1 MVQSNTILSSTSSLF
16 TFLMSLRFLQEKF
29 TWVKLWSI
37 LLCMTGTIVVSF
49 SDSEEG
55 SSVATNPIWGD
66 LLCVASAIFY
76 AAYTTL
82 IRKKLPDEAQG
93 EEEAST
99 ALFFGFLGLFNGLFL
114 LPVALILHFT
124 GVETFHRLTAL
135 QYGLIIGKGLTHFHC
150 FSYQKYWLFILLKYF
165 VYTFFVQ
172 FLVIHCWFS
181 SEENPVHIINHVC
194 MCKYNLRKGVD

>member
-93 EEEAST
+93 EEAST
-99 ALFFGFLGLFNGLFL
+99 ALFFGFLGLFNGLFRSHFAFHWGGAFPPTYSPTIWSYHWKRFDW
-114 LPVALILHFT
+114 LPFFLIPKI
-124 GVETFHRLTAL
+124 LTL
-135 QYGLIIGKGLTHFHC
+135 
-150 FSYQKYWLFILLKYF
+150 ILLKYL
-165 VYTFFVQ
+165 VHTLFVQ
-172 FLVIHCWFS
+172 FPVIHCWIS
-181 SEENPVHIINHVC
+181 NEESPVHIINHVC
-194 MCKYNLRKGVD
+194 MCKHNLSEGLDCN

>member
-1 MVQSNTILSSTSSLF
+1 
-16 TFLMSLRFLQEKF
+16 
-29 TWVKLWSI
+29 
-37 LLCMTGTIVVSF
+37 MTGTIVVSF

-99 ALFFGFLGLFNGLFL
+99 ALFFGFLGLFNGLIL

-150 FSYQKYWLFILLKYF
+150 FSY
-165 VYTFFVQ
+165 
-172 FLVIHCWFS
+172 
-181 SEENPVHIINHVC
+181 
-194 MCKYNLRKGVD
+194 

>member
-66 LLCVASAIFY
+66 LLCVASSIFY
-76 AAYTTL
+76 ATYTTL

-93 EEEAST
+93 EEAST

-124 GVETFHRLTAL
+124 GVEPIHRLTAL
-135 QYGLIIGKGLTHFHC
+135 QYGLIIGKGLTHLLS
-150 FSYQKYWLFILLKYF
+150 FSYQKY
-165 VYTFFVQ
+165 
-172 FLVIHCWFS
+172 
-181 SEENPVHIINHVC
+181 
-194 MCKYNLRKGVD
+194 